1 MEKAVKGKAREK
13 KRAFREGDP
22 QAVRFPARVL

>member
-13 KRAFREGDP
+13 EGFQRGRP
-22 QAVRFPARVL
+22 RAVRFPARVL